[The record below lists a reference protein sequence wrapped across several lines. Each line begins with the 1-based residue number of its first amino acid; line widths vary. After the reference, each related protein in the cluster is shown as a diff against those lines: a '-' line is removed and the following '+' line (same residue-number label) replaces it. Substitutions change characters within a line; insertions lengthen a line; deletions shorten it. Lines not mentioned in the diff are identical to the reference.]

1 MRWHLVSLNH
11 HASALVCPT
20 CWPEY
25 QRTIQNTRVVR
36 DLAVAVVRL
45 DLDDDDDDDAAYA
58 CSVCHPTD
66 ANHQRVETLD
76 AIVA

>member
-1 MRWHLVSLNH
+1 MRWHLVSLDR

-25 QRTIQNTRVVR
+25 QRTIQNTRVVLDR
-36 DLAVAVVRL
+36 AVAVVRIE
-45 DLDDDDDDDAAYA
+45 LDDDVEAYA

-66 ANHQRVETLD
+66 ENHQRVETLD

>member
-25 QRTIQNTRVVR
+25 QRTIQNTRVV
-36 DLAVAVVRL
+36 LGLSVNVVRL
-45 DLDDDDDDDAAYA
+45 EFDDGVESYV
-58 CSVCHPTD
+58 CSVCHPTA
-66 ANHQRVETLD
+66 ANQQRVETLD